1 MSGWGGN
8 EASGWRSISW
18 AGLEAAFE
26 SKSIKIAPA
35 VGHLLL
41 EDGGVNHTDNHMKE
55 ERLWTTV
62 DVSESLLER
71 LEFVL

>member
-1 MSGWGGN
+1 MSVWGGN

-41 EDGGVNHTDNHMKE
+41 EDGGGS
-55 ERLWTTV
+55 TT
-62 DVSESLLER
+62 LTTA
-71 LEFVL
+71 